1 MVITSSTDDP
11 IGMTPAE
18 ALKWGAVCGL
28 AVLAYL
34 YWRSLRQPR
43 LLSLDNQ
50 QGITE
55 VKVEKGRLAL
65 VRPDGNLRFGPYPLP
80 EPQLQRLARR
90 VAGLLGV
97 EPK

>member
-1 MVITSSTDDP
+1 MTLRTAVIP
-11 IGMTPAE
+11 FLLMLLLG
-18 ALKWGAVCGL
+18 GAVTAQEG
-28 AVLAYL
+28 APAADAAASQKPMETIADVP
-34 YWRSLRQPR
+34 S
-43 LLSLDNQ
+43 
-50 QGITE
+50 
-55 VKVEKGRLAL
+55 KGRLAL